1 MKANA
6 NMPVTGSVDMSND
19 NENKEVELPE
29 EFKEILAPLKQE
41 LNSFN
46 ESIED

>member
-1 MKANA
+1 
-6 NMPVTGSVDMSND
+6 
-19 NENKEVELPE
+19 VELPE